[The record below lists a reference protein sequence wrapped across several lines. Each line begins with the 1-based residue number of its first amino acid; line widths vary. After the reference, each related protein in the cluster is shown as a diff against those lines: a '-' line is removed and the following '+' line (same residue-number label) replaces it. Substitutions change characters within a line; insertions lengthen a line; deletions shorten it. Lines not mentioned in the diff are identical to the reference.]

1 MPNVYTRT
9 GDKGDT
15 GLFGGSRVPKQS
27 VRVEAY
33 GAVDEANSAIGM
45 AKAQLAVDRDE
56 QSQWRDRVH
65 QIQQRLFVL
74 AAELASDAKG
84 AEILADK
91 IATED
96 VDNLERVIDDCLEIT
111 GKQRNFVVPGRDVR
125 SAAFHQARTITR
137 RAERRVLTLAED
149 EPLRPELIKYLNRL
163 SDALFAI
170 ARLAETWAAMDM
182 IADRVRAEL
191 ANQQKG
197 KQMASDDEVL
207 ARAHRLI
214 NAAHQRASEIGLP
227 VCAAVVD
234 AGGNLVAFERM
245 SGSLLGSIEVAIGKA
260 WSAAAFKMSTRQLG
274 EAADGPL
281 PGIDSI
287 NAGKVVLF
295 GGGIPLYDG
304 EQLVGG
310 LGISGGTVEQDEDV
324 MNYALSTG
332 LKKLN

>member
-27 VRVEAY
+27 LRVEAY

-45 AKAQLAVDRDE
+45 AKAQLDRDE
-56 QSQWRDRVH
+56 WRDRVH

-74 AAELASDAKG
+74 AAEVASDAKG

-91 IATED
+91 ISADD
-96 VDNLERVIDDCLEIT
+96 VVSLEQVIDDCLAIT

-137 RAERRVLTLAED
+137 RAERRVLTLAET
-149 EPLRPELIKYLNRL
+149 EAVRPELIKYLNRL
-163 SDALFAI
+163 SDALYAI
-170 ARLAETWAAMDM
+170 ARLAETWAAIDL
-182 IADRVRAEL
+182 ITQRVREEL
-191 ANQQKG
+191 AWQQKG

-207 ARAHRLI
+207 ARAQRLI
-214 NAAHQRASEIGLP
+214 AAAQRRGREIGLP

-234 AGGNLVAFERM
+234 AAGNLVAFERM
-245 SGSLLGSIEVAIGKA
+245 SGALLGSTDIAIGKA

-281 PGIDSI
+281 PGIDST

-295 GGGIPLYDG
+295 GGGMPLYDG
-304 EQLVGG
+304 DQLIGG
-310 LGISGGTVEQDEDV
+310 LGISGGTVEQDEEI
-324 MNYALSTG
+324 MNYALSQG
-332 LKKLN
+332 LEKLD